1 MFHIS
6 CLGYYTF
13 DLAGHGL
20 QTMPAEGT
28 ARRTRRSA
36 KMGIVD
42 ESGQQT
48 PTRTVASRSSRKH
61 HWWRWILAS
70 LVVTILLV
78 VVAIGSFI
86 KTSAPSPLVL
96 PPATA
101 STRVG
106 PVAGTWGI
114 AAGSV
119 AGFRVQQ
126 SAVGVSNDS
135 VGRTNAIT
143 GTIVATDREVTSA
156 TFRIDLTT
164 IKVGGKTAPQFEAS
178 LDTQGNPSA
187 TFALTQP
194 MTLSSAFTSGV
205 TLKGRAT
212 GQLSMHGTSHLV
224 TFAISGNRN
233 GAALQFAGSTPI
245 AFSDW
250 GIKQPQGYGFLGSL
264 SNHGVAEVLV
274 VLQQK

>member
-1 MFHIS
+1 
-6 CLGYYTF
+6 
-13 DLAGHGL
+13 LARHPDDASRGHGS
-20 QTMPAEGT
+20 TDTKEY
-28 ARRTRRSA
+28 
-36 KMGIVD
+36 KMGIT
-42 ESGQQT
+42 EQQR
-48 PTRTVASRSSRKH
+48 PTHNVASKSSQKH
-61 HWWRWILAS
+61 HWWRWILAT
-70 LVVTILLV
+70 LVVIILLV

-86 KTSAPSPLVL
+86 KTPAPSPLVL

-101 STRVG
+101 STPVG
-106 PVAGTWGI
+106 HLDGTWDI

-126 SAVGVSNDS
+126 SAVGMSNDS

-143 GTIVATDREVTSA
+143 GTIVATDRQVTSA
-156 TFRIDLTT
+156 TFRIELTT
-164 IKVGGKTAPQFEAS
+164 IKVGGKAAPQFEAI

-194 MTLSSAFTSGV
+194 MALGSAFTSGA
-205 TLKGRAT
+205 TLKGTAT
-212 GQLSMHGTSHLV
+212 GRLSMHGTSQLV
-224 TFAISGNRN
+224 TITISGRRD

-245 AFSDW
+245 ALSDW

-264 SNHGVAEVLV
+264 ANHGVAEVFL

>member
-1 MFHIS
+1 
-6 CLGYYTF
+6 
-13 DLAGHGL
+13 
-20 QTMPAEGT
+20 
-28 ARRTRRSA
+28 
-36 KMGIVD
+36 MGIT
-42 ESGQQT
+42 EQQR
-48 PTRTVASRSSRKH
+48 PTRSVASRSSQKH

-70 LVVTILLV
+70 LVVIILLV

-86 KTSAPSPLVL
+86 KTPPSPLVL

-101 STRVG
+101 STPVG
-106 PVAGTWGI
+106 HLDGTWDI

-143 GTIVATDREVTSA
+143 GTIVATDRQVTSA
-156 TFRIDLTT
+156 TFRIELTM
-164 IKVGGKTAPQFEAS
+164 IKVGGKAAPQFQAS

-194 MTLSSAFTSGV
+194 MALSSAFTSGAILEG
-205 TLKGRAT
+205 TAT
-212 GQLSMHGTSHLV
+212 GRLSMHGTSHLV
-224 TFAISGNRN
+224 TFAISGRRD

-245 AFSDW
+245 ALSDW

-264 SNHGVAEVLV
+264 ANHGVAEVLL